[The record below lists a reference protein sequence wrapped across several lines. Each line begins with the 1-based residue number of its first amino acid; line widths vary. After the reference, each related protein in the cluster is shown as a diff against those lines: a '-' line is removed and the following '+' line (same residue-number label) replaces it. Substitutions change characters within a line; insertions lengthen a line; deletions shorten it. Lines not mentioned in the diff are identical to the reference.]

1 MKTVEIASHR
11 ILDKIEELLQKAKS
25 SQTEEAAEK
34 YVTAMHALCEVML
47 EGHGE
52 RPAALPAAASRI
64 IKASQSPS
72 GMPAQASMP
81 QAPPAKIEGANGGS
95 LFDF

>member
-1 MKTVEIASHR
+1 MEIGSHR

-25 SQTEEAAEK
+25 SPTEEAAEK
-34 YVTAMHALCEVML
+34 YVTAIHALCEVIM

-52 RPAALPAAASRI
+52 RPAVPPAAASQI
-64 IKASQSPS
+64 VKASQSPS
-72 GMPAQASMP
+72 GMSAQAAMP